1 MASSVVQQ
9 EIVESLE
16 RLYTDKILNVCAITV
31 FGYDVLLTFDA
42 EVNYIWRSKW
52 SWVKVLFFLTRYSAL
67 VEAIIIIYL
76 QSSTE
81 MTPSSCSTLFSVTG
95 WMFMFGAAAAEA
107 IIMLRTWA
115 IWDRNQFVA
124 YILGITFVGTFI
136 PACYFVHRFLISL
149 QFVPMA
155 ELGTL
160 SDGRGCFI
168 TQSNHVVAG
177 AYACL
182 IAFDSVVVAL
192 SFYKAYELGYSHLSR
207 SKLLQTL
214 YRDGTLYYIALLAC
228 SIISIAVILAVNVE
242 FVILLV
248 TMQRVLY
255 AVLSSR
261 ILLHI
266 RQASQTP
273 AISHASEFMAP
284 TPAIPSQTTATLEE
298 SDFQNASDDVEMH
311 PMKVK
316 ASFP

>member
-1 MASSVVQQ
+1 
-9 EIVESLE
+9 
-16 RLYTDKILNVCAITV
+16 
-31 FGYDVLLTFDA
+31 YDVLLTFDA
-42 EVNYIWRSKW
+42 EVNYIWWSKW

-67 VEAIIIIYL
+67 VEAIITIYL

-95 WMFMFGAAAAEA
+95 CKRRYNALYGYHAHLVIGWCFQGMFMFGAAAAEA

-136 PACYFVHRFLISL
+136 PACFFVHRFLISL

-168 TQSNHVVAG
+168 TQSNHVVTG
-177 AYACL
+177 AYVCL

-192 SFYKAYELGYSHLSR
+192 SLYKAYELGYSHLSR

-214 YRDGTLYYIALLAC
+214 YRDGTLYYIVLLAC
-228 SIISIAVILAVNVE
+228 SVISIAVILAVNLE

-266 RQASQTP
+266 RQA
-273 AISHASEFMAP
+273 
-284 TPAIPSQTTATLEE
+284 
-298 SDFQNASDDVEMH
+298 
-311 PMKVK
+311 
-316 ASFP
+316 